1 MPNRINEPLYL
12 YAERLVGKHTQRGKA
27 KLETLELVIVAGR
40 EYETQPD
47 APMSPLE
54 WETTHRIDLQYSTE
68 VDAIGN
74 LFLQPFDATG
84 ALMDVKPNYIGK
96 PIHVV
101 DWGNQHLGTI
111 HNLQPT
117 AALVFILA
125 QYSDGHVSKLG
136 EITQG
141 EIDGPTYR
149 KLQRE
154 MTETLLNPD
163 WEEILKPEPQ
173 GFQPLDN
180 QNQDQILF

>member
-12 YAERLVGKHTQRGKA
+12 YAERLVGKHIKRGEA
-27 KLETLELVIVAGR
+27 KMETLEMVIVAGR
-40 EYETQPD
+40 EYELQPD
-47 APMSPLE
+47 DTMSPLE

-74 LFLQPFDATG
+74 LFLYPLDATG
-84 ALMDVKPNYIGK
+84 ALMEVKPNYIGK

-101 DWGNQHLGTI
+101 DWQEQATRGKGPHTAR
-111 HNLQPT
+111 PT

-141 EIDGPTYR
+141 EISGQVYR

-173 GFQPLDN
+173 GFQLQDEE
-180 QNQDQILF
+180 QN